1 MDRDL
6 LRLAVLLFLVRLL
19 VSAAAPAAIRT
30 RQQGR
35 RRTSRSSGHDVIGHL
50 SPLPGLGGLAATA
63 QARDVEL
70 LLPAGG
76 GPARRGR
83 TRRGGRG
90 RPRGR
95 RGGRRHRREERHQ
108 GVEGRGGICVVAL
121 NVRSLKPKIL
131 SLRHDLGYF
140 DCDVCALSETWLK
153 PETPSRCINF
163 PGYTLT
169 RADRPDGRGYGGV
182 AILSRSCLKI
192 KRLQSVC
199 ASDRC
204 KLETLWVSVTNSHGR
219 RFNVCALYRP
229 PNHST
234 AQFSIDLECL
244 ESQVQRILLSS
255 TDPLL
260 LTGDINCNLLSVDT
274 DPCKTKLLEFS
285 DSLSLYQYVSKPT
298 FRSGSLLDVFISN
311 LSTFTT
317 TVQVQQCAYS
327 DHAFIVA
334 RLSIPKLRVKPSFIQ
349 SRRLHR
355 MCVSDF
361 QMSLCRTDWSPVFSR
376 AGVADQWTAFTDLF
390 LPVLNFHAPSQ
401 RIKLHNPSAPPVSDS
416 TLRLMA
422 QRRGLLAR
430 SGRTPPFVT
439 LTRRLNLPFGT
450 M

>member
-1 MDRDL
+1 MVL
-6 LRLAVLLFLVRLL
+6 TLA
-19 VSAAAPAAIRT
+19 T
-30 RQQGR
+30 
-35 RRTSRSSGHDVIGHL
+35 
-50 SPLPGLGGLAATA
+50 
-63 QARDVEL
+63 E
-70 LLPAGG
+70 
-76 GPARRGR
+76 
-83 TRRGGRG
+83 
-90 RPRGR
+90 
-95 RGGRRHRREERHQ
+95 RE
-108 GVEGRGGICVVAL
+108 
-121 NVRSLKPKIL
+121 
-131 SLRHDLGYF
+131 
-140 DCDVCALSETWLK
+140 
-153 PETPSRCINF
+153 F
-163 PGYTLT
+163 PM
-169 RADRPDGRGYGGV
+169 V
-182 AILSRSCLKI
+182 
-192 KRLQSVC
+192 
-199 ASDRC
+199 
-204 KLETLWVSVTNSHGR
+204 
-219 RFNVCALYRP
+219 
-229 PNHST
+229 T

-274 DPCKTKLLEFS
+274 DPCKTKLLEFL
-285 DSLSLYQYVSKPT
+285 DSLSLYQYVCKPT

-327 DHAFIVA
+327 DHAFIIA

-430 SGRTPPFVT
+430 SGRTRCMTARDRLRAWDVKFFGSSNLTHKSCGIFVASWGFT
-439 LTRRLNLPFGT
+439 HCIGTRLVFHNFFIST
-450 M
+450 